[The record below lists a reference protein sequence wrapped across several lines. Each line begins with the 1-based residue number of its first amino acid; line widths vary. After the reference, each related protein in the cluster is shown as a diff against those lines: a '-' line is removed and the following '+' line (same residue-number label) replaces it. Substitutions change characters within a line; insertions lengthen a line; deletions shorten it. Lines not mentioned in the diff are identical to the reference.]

1 MRTAILGA
9 GGQLGVDL
17 AREACKRG
25 HIVLALTR
33 RQLDVTDGPAVLRR
47 LRSFRPDAVF
57 NAAAYNHVDQAER
70 EPWAAKNV
78 NALGVR
84 NVADACAGACS
95 VLIHYSTDLVFSGKA
110 TAPYSESDQP
120 CPSSVYGKS
129 KLAGE
134 RVARDRCPSHYVL
147 RVAALFGP
155 AGRFTRRGNFAEMV
169 LAKCRKGQSL
179 RIVRDRFVSP
189 TFGPSLAVRSLDILQ
204 AEIPYGLYHLAGG
217 EAVSWYDF
225 AVKVARASG
234 APSGAV
240 EAIVAD
246 EHRTAA
252 PRPPYSAL
260 SNRRIESLGIRPM
273 PRLDIAV
280 RRYLNLRHTEVR
292 EPLAALGL

>member
-33 RQLDVTDGPAVLRR
+33 RQLDVTDGPAVLRK

-70 EPWAAKNV
+70 EPWAAKSV

-84 NVADACAGACS
+84 NVADACAGTCS
-95 VLIHYSTDLVFSGKA
+95 VLIHYSTDMVFSGEA
-110 TAPYSESDQP
+110 TAPYSELDRP
-120 CPSSVYGKS
+120 CPRSVYGKS

-134 RVARDRCPSHYVL
+134 KAARDRCPSHYVL
-147 RVAALFGP
+147 RVAAVFGP
-155 AGRFTRRGNFAEMV
+155 AARFTRRGNFAEMV
-169 LAKCRKGQSL
+169 LTNCAEGHSL

-189 TFGPSLAVRSLDILQ
+189 TYGPSLAVRSFDLLQ
-204 AEIPYGLYHLAGG
+204 ARVPYGLYHLAGG
-217 EAVSWYDF
+217 EAVTWYGF
-225 AVKVARASG
+225 ALKVARASG

-246 EHRTAA
+246 EYPTAA
-252 PRPPYSAL
+252 PRPRYSAL
-260 SNRRIESLGIRPM
+260 SNRRIESFGIRPM
-273 PRLDIAV
+273 PTLDTAV
-280 RRYLNLRHTEVR
+280 HRYVNLRNTEVR